1 MKSAKMES
9 VMRGLFLLLLGLLL
23 GTLGALSADPV
34 LESARNRQ
42 DLSTLAKTGEAK
54 SKGAK
59 SASGYYEAGLA
70 YSYLSE
76 VALELRD
83 KRQARSAA
91 ESGIAAVKAALKLEP
106 ANPEYHRL
114 LGTLC
119 GQVIPADPMAGFQHG
134 RCAKEEIEK
143 ALQMN
148 PKSALAWVSSGV
160 GKFYLPAIFGGGVD
174 LAMKDFQKAVS
185 LDPKLAEGWLWIGLA
200 YRKNNRVAEAR
211 QALQKA
217 KALNPER
224 MWIQQQL
231 DKTPA
236 Q

>member
-1 MKSAKMES
+1 MICSTAA
-9 VMRGLFLLLLGLLL
+9 F
-23 GTLGALSADPV
+23 AADAP
-34 LESARNRQ
+34 LETARNRQ
-42 DLSTLAKTGEAK
+42 DRVALEKAGATRAKTAK
-54 SKGAK
+54 NGAGHYD
-59 SASGYYEAGLA
+59 AALA

-91 ESGIAAVKAALKLEP
+91 ELGISAAKAAIGAEP
-106 ANPEYHRL
+106 NNAEYHRL

-148 PKSALAWVSSGV
+148 PKSALGWVSSGV
-160 GKFYLPAIFGGGVD
+160 GKFYLPSMFGGGVD

-185 LDPKLAEGWLWIGLA
+185 IDPKLAEGWLWIGLA
-200 YRKNNRVAEAR
+200 HRKGNRNAEAR

-217 KALNPER
+217 KSLSPDR
-224 MWIQQQL
+224 VWIQQQL

>member
-1 MKSAKMES
+1 
-9 VMRGLFLLLLGLLL
+9 MRPQIFVLCSSLLA
-23 GTLGALSADPV
+23 LGADPL
-34 LESARNRQ
+34 LETARNKQ
-42 DLSTLAKTGEAK
+42 DRAALEKAGAAREKTAKNA
-54 SKGAK
+54 
-59 SASGYYEAGLA
+59 AGHYDAALA

-91 ESGIAAVKAALKLEP
+91 ESGIALAKSAIKLDP
-106 ANPEYHRL
+106 ANPEFHRL

-119 GQVIPADPMAGFQHG
+119 GQVIPADPLAGFQHG

-148 PKSALAWVSSGV
+148 PKSALAWMSSGV
-160 GKFYLPAIFGGGVD
+160 GKFYLPAMFGGGVD
-174 LAMKDFQKAVS
+174 FAMKDFQKAVAI
-185 LDPKLAEGWLWIGLA
+185 DPKLAEGWLWIGLA
-200 YRKNNRVAEAR
+200 HRKGNRNADAR

-217 KALNPER
+217 KALNPDR
-224 MWIQQQL
+224 LWIQQQL
-231 DKTPA
+231 EKTPA

>member
-1 MKSAKMES
+1 
-9 VMRGLFLLLLGLLL
+9 MRAAALPFLIC
-23 GTLGALSADPV
+23 TLAFAADPA
-34 LESARNRQ
+34 LETARNRQ
-42 DLSTLAKTGEAK
+42 DRAALEKAGQTRAKAAK
-54 SKGAK
+54 NAAGH
-59 SASGYYEAGLA
+59 YETALA

-91 ESGIAAVKAALKLEP
+91 ESGINAAKAAIAAEP
-106 ANPEYHRL
+106 SNAEYHRL

-148 PKSALAWVSSGV
+148 PKSALAWMSSGV
-160 GKFYLPAIFGGGVD
+160 GKFYLPAMFGGGVD

-185 LDPKLAEGWLWIGLA
+185 IDPKLAEGWMWIGLA
-200 YRKNNRVAEAR
+200 HRKGNRNADAR

-217 KALNPER
+217 KSLNPER
-224 MWIQQQL
+224 IWIQQQL
-231 DKTPA
+231 EKTPA

>member
-1 MKSAKMES
+1 
-9 VMRGLFLLLLGLLL
+9 MRGPFLFMLLSVAAI
-23 GTLGALSADPV
+23 GADDAM
-34 LESARNRQ
+34 ETARNRQ
-42 DLSTLAKTGEAK
+42 DRAALEKAGQAREKAAKNAAGH
-54 SKGAK
+54 
-59 SASGYYEAGLA
+59 YEAALTF
-70 YSYLSE
+70 SYLSE

-83 KRQARSAA
+83 KRQARAAA
-91 ESGIAAVKAALKLEP
+91 ESGIAAAKAAIKLEP
-106 ANPEYHRL
+106 GNAEYHRL

-148 PKSALAWVSSGV
+148 PKSALGWMSSGV
-160 GKFYLPAIFGGGVD
+160 GKLYLPAMFGGGVD

-200 YRKNNRVAEAR
+200 YRKGNRNAEAR
-211 QALQKA
+211 QALLKA

-224 MWIQQQL
+224 VWIQQQL
-231 DKTPA
+231 EKTPA

>member
-1 MKSAKMES
+1 MKFATIVM
-9 VMRGLFLLLLGLLL
+9 VMRGSFLSILCGVVAM
-23 GTLGALSADPV
+23 GADGAM
-34 LESARNRQ
+34 ETARNRQ
-42 DLSTLAKTGEAK
+42 DRAALEK
-54 SKGAK
+54 
-59 SASGYYEAGLA
+59 AGLA
-70 YSYLSE
+70 RQKAAKNAAGQYDTALAFSFLSE

-83 KRQARSAA
+83 KRQARTAA
-91 ESGIAAVKAALKLEP
+91 ESGIAAAKAAIKLEP
-106 ANPEYHRL
+106 GNAEYHRL

-148 PKSALAWVSSGV
+148 PKSALAWMSSGV
-160 GKFYLPAIFGGGVD
+160 GKFYLPAMFGGGVD
-174 LAMKDFQKAVS
+174 LAMKDFQKAVAI
-185 LDPKLAEGWLWIGLA
+185 DPKLAEGWLWIGLA
-200 YRKNNRVAEAR
+200 HRKGNRNAEAR

-224 MWIQQQL
+224 IWIQQQL
-231 DKTPA
+231 EKTPA

>member
-1 MKSAKMES
+1 MKQS
-9 VMRGLFLLLLGLLL
+9 MRGFFLLSFA
-23 GTLGALSADPV
+23 TFAALAADAA

-42 DLSTLAKTGEAK
+42 DRAALEKAGADRAKA
-54 SKGAK
+54 ARN
-59 SASGYYEAGLA
+59 AAGHYDTALA

-91 ESGIAAVKAALKLEP
+91 ELGITAAKTALKLEP
-106 ANPEYHRL
+106 NNAEYHRL

-160 GKFYLPAIFGGGVD
+160 GKFYLPAMFGGGVD
-174 LAMKDFQKAVS
+174 LAMKDFQKAAAI
-185 LDPKLAEGWLWIGLA
+185 DPKLPEAWLWIGLA
-200 YRKNNRVAEAR
+200 HRKGNRNAEAR

-217 KALNPER
+217 KALNPAR
-224 MWIQQQL
+224 LWIQQQL
-231 DKTPA
+231 EKTPA

>member
-1 MKSAKMES
+1 
-9 VMRGLFLLLLGLLL
+9 MRVLFSLICAGMVF
-23 GTLGALSADPV
+23 GAADPV
-34 LESARNRQ
+34 LEDARNRQ
-42 DLSTLAKTGEAK
+42 DRAALERAGEAK
-54 SKGAK
+54 SKAAK
-59 SASGYYEAGLA
+59 NATGHYEAALA

-83 KRQARSAA
+83 KRQARTAAQLGITSAK
-91 ESGIAAVKAALKLEP
+91 EALRLAP

-119 GQVIPADPMAGFQHG
+119 GQIIPADPMAGFQHG

-143 ALQMN
+143 ALQMD
-148 PKSALAWVSSGV
+148 PQSAYAWLSSGI
-160 GKFYLPAIFGGGVD
+160 GKFYLPAMFGGGVD

-185 LDPKLAEGWLWIGLA
+185 LDPKLPDAWLWIGLA
-200 YRKNNRVAEAR
+200 HRKGNRNADAR

-217 KALNPER
+217 RSLNPDR
-224 MWIQQQL
+224 LWIRQQL
-231 DKTPA
+231 EKTPA

>member
-1 MKSAKMES
+1 MCGVAA
-9 VMRGLFLLLLGLLL
+9 
-23 GTLGALSADPV
+23 LGADAAM
-34 LESARNRQ
+34 EAARNRQ
-42 DLSTLAKTGEAK
+42 DRAALEKA
-54 SKGAK
+54 GAARVK
-59 SASGYYEAGLA
+59 SARNAAGHYEAAVA

-83 KRQARSAA
+83 KRQARTAA
-91 ESGIAAVKAALKLEP
+91 ELGIMSAKAALQMEP
-106 ANPEYHRL
+106 GNAEYHRV

-148 PKSALAWVSSGV
+148 PKSALGWMSSGV
-160 GKFYLPAIFGGGVD
+160 GKFYLPAMLGGGVE
-174 LAMKDFQKAVS
+174 LAMKDFQKAVGI
-185 LDPKLAEGWLWIGLA
+185 DPKLAEGWLWIGLA
-200 YRKNNRVAEAR
+200 HRKGNRNAEAR

-217 KALNPER
+217 MALNPER
-224 MWIQQQL
+224 IWIRQQL
-231 DKTPA
+231 EKTPA

>member
-1 MKSAKMES
+1 MGL
-9 VMRGLFLLLLGLLL
+9 VMRRPFLLILSSLAAF
-23 GTLGALSADPV
+23 GADAAI
-34 LESARNRQ
+34 EAARNRQ
-42 DLSTLAKTGEAK
+42 DRETLEK
-54 SKGAK
+54 
-59 SASGYYEAGLA
+59 AGLARAKAAKNAAGQYDAAIA

-83 KRQARSAA
+83 KRQARTAA
-91 ESGIAAVKAALKLEP
+91 ELGIAAAKSAIKLEP
-106 ANPEYHRL
+106 GNAEYHRL

-148 PKSALAWVSSGV
+148 PKSALAWMSSGV
-160 GKFYLPAIFGGGVD
+160 GKFYLPAMFGGGVD
-174 LAMKDFQKAVS
+174 LAVKDFQKA
-185 LDPKLAEGWLWIGLA
+185 LAIDPKLAEGWLWLGMA
-200 YRKNNRVAEAR
+200 HRKGNRNGEAR
-211 QALQKA
+211 QALLKA

-224 MWIQQQL
+224 LWIQQQL
-231 DKTPA
+231 EKTPA

>member
-1 MKSAKMES
+1 
-9 VMRGLFLLLLGLLL
+9 MRGLLLLSFT
-23 GTLGALSADPV
+23 TLAAFCADAAL
-34 LESARNRQ
+34 ETARNRQ
-42 DLSTLAKTGEAK
+42 DRAALEKAGAARAKAARNAAGH
-54 SKGAK
+54 
-59 SASGYYEAGLA
+59 YETALA

-91 ESGIAAVKAALKLEP
+91 ESGIAAAKAALQAEP
-106 ANPEYHRL
+106 ANAEYHRL

-148 PKSALAWVSSGV
+148 PKSALAWMSSGV
-160 GKFYLPAIFGGGVD
+160 GKFYLPAMFGGGVD

-185 LDPKLAEGWLWIGLA
+185 IDPKLAEGWMWIGLA
-200 YRKNNRVAEAR
+200 HRKGNRNAEAR

-217 KALNPER
+217 KSLNPER
-224 MWIQQQL
+224 IWIQQQL

>member
-1 MKSAKMES
+1 
-9 VMRGLFLLLLGLLL
+9 MRDSLLLLLLC
-23 GTLGALSADPV
+23 SAAAFCADAT

-42 DLSTLAKTGEAK
+42 DRAALEKAGAARAKA
-54 SKGAK
+54 AK
-59 SASGYYEAGLA
+59 SAPGHYEAALA

-91 ESGIAAVKAALKLEP
+91 ELGIAAAKAALKLEP
-106 ANPEYHRL
+106 SNAEFHRL

-148 PKSALAWVSSGV
+148 PKSALGWVSSGV
-160 GKFYLPAIFGGGVD
+160 GKFYLPAMLGGGVD
-174 LAMKDFQKAVS
+174 LAMKDFQKAAAI
-185 LDPKLAEGWLWIGLA
+185 DPKLAEAWLWIGLA
-200 YRKNNRVAEAR
+200 HRKGNRNADAR

-217 KALNPER
+217 KSLNPDR
-224 MWIQQQL
+224 LWIQQQL
-231 DKTPA
+231 EKTPA

>member
-1 MKSAKMES
+1 
-9 VMRGLFLLLLGLLL
+9 MRAAAFWIL
-23 GTLGALSADPV
+23 GTLTVLAADTS
-34 LESARNRQ
+34 LETARNRQ
-42 DLSTLAKTGEAK
+42 DRAALEKAGQTRAKAAK
-54 SKGAK
+54 NAAGH
-59 SASGYYEAGLA
+59 YETALA

-83 KRQARSAA
+83 KRQARTAA
-91 ESGIAAVKAALKLEP
+91 EQGIAAAKSAITGEP
-106 ANPEYHRL
+106 NNAEYHRL

-148 PKSALAWVSSGV
+148 PKSALAWMSSGV
-160 GKFYLPAIFGGGVD
+160 GKFYLPAMFGGGVD
-174 LAMKDFQKAVS
+174 LAMKDFQKAVAI
-185 LDPKLAEGWLWIGLA
+185 DPKLAEGWMWIGLA
-200 YRKNNRVAEAR
+200 YRKGNRNADAR

-224 MWIQQQL
+224 IWIQQQL
-231 DKTPA
+231 EKTPA

>member
-1 MKSAKMES
+1 
-9 VMRGLFLLLLGLLL
+9 MRVPYLLIL
-23 GTLGALSADPV
+23 GTVAALGAEPS
-34 LESARNRQ
+34 LEAARNRQ
-42 DLSTLAKTGEAK
+42 DRPALERAGTAKAK
-54 SKGAK
+54 AAK
-59 SASGYYEAGLA
+59 SAAGHYEAALA

-83 KRQARSAA
+83 KRQARTSA
-91 ESGIAAVKAALKLEP
+91 ELGIAAAKTAIKMEP
-106 ANPEYHRL
+106 SNAEYHRL

-148 PKSALAWVSSGV
+148 PKSALAWMSSGV
-160 GKFYLPAIFGGGVD
+160 GKFYLPAMFGGGVE

-200 YRKNNRVAEAR
+200 HRKGQRNAEAR

-217 KALNPER
+217 KSLSPDR
-224 MWIQQQL
+224 VWIQQQL
-231 DKTPA
+231 EKTPA

>member
-1 MKSAKMES
+1 
-9 VMRGLFLLLLGLLL
+9 MRGLFLLS
-23 GTLGALSADPV
+23 LSTFAVLAADAT

-42 DLSTLAKTGEAK
+42 DRAALEKAGSDRAKA
-54 SKGAK
+54 ARN
-59 SASGYYEAGLA
+59 ASGHYETALA

-91 ESGIAAVKAALKLEP
+91 ELGISAAKAALKLEP
-106 ANPEYHRL
+106 NNAEYHRL

-148 PKSALAWVSSGV
+148 PKSALAWLSSGV
-160 GKFYLPAIFGGGVD
+160 GKFYLPAMFGGGVD
-174 LAMKDFQKAVS
+174 LAMKDFQKAAAI
-185 LDPKLAEGWLWIGLA
+185 DPKLPEAWLWIGLA
-200 YRKNNRVAEAR
+200 HRKGNRNAEAR

-217 KALNPER
+217 KSLNPAR
-224 MWIQQQL
+224 LWIQQQL
-231 DKTPA
+231 ETTPA

>member
-1 MKSAKMES
+1 MKKS
-9 VMRGLFLLLLGLLL
+9 MRGLSLLLFA
-23 GTLGALSADPV
+23 TFAALAADAP

-42 DLSTLAKTGEAK
+42 DRAALEKAGSDR
-54 SKGAK
+54 AK
-59 SASGYYEAGLA
+59 SARNAAGHYGAALA
-70 YSYLSE
+70 FSYLSE

-91 ESGIAAVKAALKLEP
+91 ELGIAAAKSALKLEP
-106 ANPEYHRL
+106 NNAEYHRL

-148 PKSALAWVSSGV
+148 PKSALAWLSSGI
-160 GKFYLPAIFGGGVD
+160 GKFYLPAMFGGGVD
-174 LAMKDFQKAVS
+174 LAMKDFQKAAA
-185 LDPKLAEGWLWIGLA
+185 LDPNLPEVWLWIGLA
-200 YRKNNRVAEAR
+200 HRKGNRNADAR

-217 KALNPER
+217 KSLNPSR
-224 MWIQQQL
+224 LWIQQQL
-231 DKTPA
+231 EKTPA

>member
-1 MKSAKMES
+1 
-9 VMRGLFLLLLGLLL
+9 MRGPLLLII
-23 GTLGALSADPV
+23 GTIAAIGADAT
-34 LESARNRQ
+34 LETARNRQ
-42 DLSTLAKTGEAK
+42 DRAALEKAGAAKA
-54 SKGAK
+54 KGAK
-59 SASGYYEAGLA
+59 NAAGHYEAALA

-83 KRQARSAA
+83 KKQARTAA
-91 ESGIAAVKAALKLEP
+91 EIGITEAKTAIGTEP
-106 ANPEYHRL
+106 GNAEYHRL

-134 RCAKEEIEK
+134 RCAKEEVEK

-148 PKSALAWVSSGV
+148 PKSALAWMSSGV
-160 GKFYLPAIFGGGVD
+160 GKFYLPAMFGGGVE

-200 YRKNNRVAEAR
+200 HRKGKRLADAR

-217 KALNPER
+217 KSLNPER
-224 MWIQQQL
+224 IWIQQQL
-231 DKTPA
+231 EKTPA

>member
-1 MKSAKMES
+1 
-9 VMRGLFLLLLGLLL
+9 MRGAILLILGSM
-23 GTLGALSADPV
+23 GAMGAEAA
-34 LESARNRQ
+34 LETARNRQ
-42 DLSTLAKTGEAK
+42 DRASLEKAGSAKLKAAK
-54 SKGAK
+54 NAAGQ
-59 SASGYYEAGLA
+59 YEAALA

-83 KRQARSAA
+83 KRQARIAA
-91 ESGIAAVKAALKLEP
+91 ESGIAAAKAAIKLEP
-106 ANPEYHRL
+106 SNAEYHRL

-148 PKSALAWVSSGV
+148 PKSALGWMSSGV
-160 GKFYLPAIFGGGVD
+160 GKFYLPAMFGGGVD
-174 LAMKDFQKAVS
+174 LAMKDFQKAVAI
-185 LDPKLAEGWLWIGLA
+185 DPKLAEGWLWIGLA
-200 YRKNNRVAEAR
+200 HRKGNRNGEAR

-224 MWIQQQL
+224 IWIQQQL
-231 DKTPA
+231 EKTPT

>member
-1 MKSAKMES
+1 MVSA
-9 VMRGLFLLLLGLLL
+9 V
-23 GTLGALSADPV
+23 TVLGADAAM
-34 LESARNRQ
+34 ETARNRQ
-42 DLSTLAKTGEAK
+42 DRAALEKAGVARV
-54 SKGAK
+54 K
-59 SASGYYEAGLA
+59 SARNAAGHYDAAVA

-83 KRQARSAA
+83 KRQARAAA
-91 ESGIAAVKAALKLEP
+91 ELGIISAKAALQMEP
-106 ANPEYHRL
+106 GNAEYHRV

-148 PKSALAWVSSGV
+148 PKSALGWMSSGV
-160 GKFYLPAIFGGGVD
+160 GKFYLPAMLGGGVE
-174 LAMKDFQKAVS
+174 LAMKDFQKAVGI
-185 LDPKLAEGWLWIGLA
+185 DPKLAEGWMWIGLA
-200 YRKNNRVAEAR
+200 HRKGNRNAEAR

-217 KALNPER
+217 AALNPER
-224 MWIQQQL
+224 IWIRQQL
-231 DKTPA
+231 EKTPA

>member
-1 MKSAKMES
+1 MLIICTVA
-9 VMRGLFLLLLGLLL
+9 
-23 GTLGALSADPV
+23 ALAADVP
-34 LESARNRQ
+34 LETARNRQ
-42 DLSTLAKTGEAK
+42 DRAALEKAGQTRAKAAK
-54 SKGAK
+54 NAAGH
-59 SASGYYEAGLA
+59 YETALA

-83 KRQARSAA
+83 KRQARTAA
-91 ESGIAAVKAALKLEP
+91 ELGIAAAKAALGGEP
-106 ANPEYHRL
+106 GNAEYHRL

-148 PKSALAWVSSGV
+148 PKSALAWMSSGV
-160 GKFYLPAIFGGGVD
+160 GKFYLPAMLGGGVD
-174 LAMKDFQKAVS
+174 LAMKDFQKAVAI
-185 LDPKLAEGWLWIGLA
+185 DPKLAEGWMWIGLA
-200 YRKNNRVAEAR
+200 HRKGNRFAEAR

-224 MWIQQQL
+224 LWIQQQL
-231 DKTPA
+231 EKTPA

>member
-1 MKSAKMES
+1 
-9 VMRGLFLLLLGLLL
+9 MRGAILLILGSM
-23 GTLGALSADPV
+23 GAMGAEAA
-34 LESARNRQ
+34 LEAARNRQ
-42 DLSTLAKTGEAK
+42 DRASLEKAGAAKLKAAK
-54 SKGAK
+54 NAAGQ
-59 SASGYYEAGLA
+59 YEAAVA

-83 KRQARSAA
+83 KRQARIAA
-91 ESGIAAVKAALKLEP
+91 ESGIAAAKAAIKLEP
-106 ANPEYHRL
+106 SNAEYHRL

-148 PKSALAWVSSGV
+148 PKSALGWMSSGV
-160 GKFYLPAIFGGGVD
+160 GKFYLPAMFGGGVD
-174 LAMKDFQKAVS
+174 LAMKDFQKAVAI
-185 LDPKLAEGWLWIGLA
+185 DPKLAEGWLWIGLA
-200 YRKNNRVAEAR
+200 HRKGNRNGEAR

-224 MWIQQQL
+224 IWIQQQL
-231 DKTPA
+231 EKTPA

>member
-1 MKSAKMES
+1 
-9 VMRGLFLLLLGLLL
+9 MRGSLVLVMGSLAL
-23 GTLGALSADPV
+23 LSAAFGGDAPADNAI
-34 LESARNRQ
+34 ESARNRQ
-42 DLSTLAKTGEAK
+42 DRAALEKTGI
-54 SKGAK
+54 SRVK
-59 SASGYYEAGLA
+59 SARNASGHYAAAMA

-83 KRQARSAA
+83 KRQARTAA
-91 ESGIAAVKAALKLEP
+91 ELGIGEARKALSQEP
-106 ANPEYHRL
+106 GNAEFHRL

-143 ALQMN
+143 AIQMN
-148 PKSALAWVSSGV
+148 PKSALAWMSSGV
-160 GKFYLPAIFGGGVD
+160 GKLYLPAMFGGGVD

-185 LDPKLAEGWLWIGLA
+185 LDPKLAEGWLWVGLA
-200 YRKNNRVAEAR
+200 YRKGNRHAEAR

-217 KALNPER
+217 IALNPDR
-224 MWIQQQL
+224 IWIQQQL
-231 DKTPA
+231 AKTPA

>member
-1 MKSAKMES
+1 MA
-9 VMRGLFLLLLGLLL
+9 MRGPILLIV
-23 GTLGALSADPV
+23 GTLAAIGAGTA
-34 LESARNRQ
+34 LETARNRQ
-42 DLSTLAKTGEAK
+42 DLAALEKAGTARAKTAK
-54 SKGAK
+54 NAAGH
-59 SASGYYEAGLA
+59 YEAALA

-83 KRQARSAA
+83 KRQARAAA
-91 ESGIAAVKAALKLEP
+91 ELGIASAKTAIGLEP
-106 ANPEYHRL
+106 ANAEYHRL

-148 PKSALAWVSSGV
+148 PKSALGWMSSGV
-160 GKFYLPAIFGGGVD
+160 GKFYLPAMFGGGVE
-174 LAMKDFQKAVS
+174 LAMKDFQKAVAI
-185 LDPKLAEGWLWIGLA
+185 DPKLAEGWMWIGLA
-200 YRKNNRVAEAR
+200 HRKGNRNAEAR
-211 QALQKA
+211 QALRKA

-224 MWIQQQL
+224 VWIQQQL
-231 DKTPA
+231 EKTPA

>member
-1 MKSAKMES
+1 
-9 VMRGLFLLLLGLLL
+9 MRGPLLLII
-23 GTLGALSADPV
+23 GTIAVVGADAT
-34 LESARNRQ
+34 LETARNRQ
-42 DLSTLAKTGEAK
+42 DRTALERVGAAK
-54 SKGAK
+54 AK
-59 SASGYYEAGLA
+59 SAKNAAGHYEAALA

-91 ESGIAAVKAALKLEP
+91 EVGITEAKAAIGAEP
-106 ANPEYHRL
+106 GNAEYHRL

-134 RCAKEEIEK
+134 RCAKEEVEK

-148 PKSALAWVSSGV
+148 PKSALAWMSSGV
-160 GKFYLPAIFGGGVD
+160 GKFYLPAMFGGGVD
-174 LAMKDFQKAVS
+174 LAMKEFQKAVS

-200 YRKNNRVAEAR
+200 YRKGNRIAEAR

-217 KALNPER
+217 KSLNPER
-224 MWIQQQL
+224 IWIQQQL
-231 DKTPA
+231 EKTPA